1 MKKITPLPFAVSIVM
16 QRVTLQNRWQSFQW
30 KLLEILPE
38 LPNGTDALAV
48 IIPDFAD
55 DEADVRCVFPGFS
68 VELFVDEAPGYFLN
82 LSADAPCWFVMWR
95 LDDVA
100 GQEIA
105 IPKSITLSYNE
116 AARWMDA
123 GEQVDT
129 LELSGEIAGWLASY
143 TQKYFQPEIKRKRKH
158 PSFEGGAGV
167 DKMARAEGVR
177 PEMAPPETARPEAVK
192 LEQSQSNLEN
202 K

>member
-1 MKKITPLPFAVSIVM
+1 MKKITRLPFTVSIVM

-38 LPNGTDALAV
+38 LPNGADALAAV
-48 IIPDFAD
+48 IPDFKED
-55 DEADVRCVFPGFS
+55 DTDVRCVFPGFS

-82 LSADAPCWFVMWR
+82 LSADTPCWFVMWR
-95 LDDVA
+95 LDDIE
-100 GQEIA
+100 GRETA
-105 IPKSITLSYNE
+105 IPKALTLSYNE

-167 DKMARAEGVR
+167 DKMARAEGVQS
-177 PEMAPPETARPEAVK
+177 EMARPETVRPEVVK
-192 LEQSQSNLEN
+192 IGKNQINLED